1 MVHEGHPSR
10 VNGGGADDA
19 VPRQMS
25 FDPQD
30 VAERLDD
37 DAISGD
43 DVAPAD
49 QSEVLTPPE
58 RTYGIQFADSDVS
71 DESFA
76 DRCAQE
82 EPELT
87 PDDIDERFA
96 DDPPPVERVDE

>member
-1 MVHEGHPSR
+1 MT
-10 VNGGGADDA
+10 
-19 VPRQMS
+19 

-58 RTYGIQFADSDVS
+58 RTYGIQFADADVS

-87 PDDIDERFA
+87 PYDIDERYA
-96 DDPPPVERVDE
+96 DDPPPVERADE